1 MRVATTLIRF
11 ALLTIIIKKF
21 YDVENKNELSDH

>member
-11 ALLTIIIKKF
+11 TLLTIIIEKF